1 MGPMGR
7 ATTAAPAITAAPA
20 TTAGAVTTAPLI
32 AAAITTRIEGTIGVG
47 RGNLCHRPVPL
58 NHSQCVQERGR
69 SESRSRSM
77 VHQHLRYFPNLPAID
92 RCCDIL
98 TAMSN
103 KFPRQCETLHRCN
116 LQEVSHGY
124 HC

>member
-103 KFPRQCETLHRCN
+103 KFAGNFETLQHSDRHECTAAN
-116 LQEVSHGY
+116 